1 MIFNRRFERKFI
13 ILDIS
18 GLFIDKLFQHLGKSK
33 KGNRRKDSLSTLG
46 IKYSSEFLKLDKFTV
61 SSDPP

>member
-18 GLFIDKLFQHLGKSK
+18 GLFIDKLFQHLGKSN

-46 IKYSSEFLKLDKFTV
+46 IKY
-61 SSDPP
+61 